1 MANVLD
7 LRRRI
12 RSIKNTRQIT
22 KAMKM
27 VAAAKLRR
35 AQERALSARPY
46 ATMMA
51 SVLQSLKHRI
61 EIFDPETGEVRHPL
75 LLTRPEKNVLVVV
88 VSGEGGFAG
97 AFNANIVKAATNF
110 IAAHKEQQIDIEA
123 IGRKGRDMLRR
134 RYPAAQYINAQKQ
147 GDAQKQDEH
156 SEERAPRG
164 ERRRNNSVEIT
175 DDWYHGILHKLSFD
189 RVSELSAEIVSL
201 YTREEIDAVYVVYNE
216 FKSVIQQRVV
226 VERILPIVEIGKQD
240 VAHAV
245 EMTREERERAA
256 EAAVSAG
263 ISLDE
268 AEARAAAQEAEEEAK
283 RFGTAEIDYIYE
295 QLPTELF
302 AAILPRYVATK
313 LYHAMLESAAA
324 EFAARMTAMDSAT
337 NNASDLIDHYTLA
350 MNRARQ
356 AAITKELIEIV
367 SGAAAL

>member
-12 RSIKNTRQIT
+12 RSVKNTRQIT

-35 AQERALSARPY
+35 AQERALSSRPY
-46 ATMMA
+46 AEMMA
-51 SVLQSLKHRI
+51 SVLQSLKRRI

-97 AFNANIVKAATNF
+97 AFNANIIKAATNF
-110 IAAHKEQQIDIEA
+110 IAKHSEQQIDIEA
-123 IGRKGRDMLRR
+123 IGRKGRDILRR
-134 RYPAAQYINAQKQ
+134 RYPAAQYLEAQKQ
-147 GDAQKQDEH
+147 GH
-156 SEERAPRG
+156 EEEQATRG
-164 ERRRNNSVEIT
+164 ERKRNSAVEMM
-175 DDWYHGILHKLSFD
+175 DDHYRGILHKISFD
-189 RVSELSAEIVSL
+189 QVSELGAEIVSL
-201 YTREEIDAVYVVYNE
+201 YTREQIDAAYIVYNE

-226 VERILPIVEIGKQD
+226 VQRILPIVEIGKQD
-240 VAHAV
+240 ITSAEEMTQEERKRAV
-245 EMTREERERAA
+245 EAA
-256 EAAVSAG
+256 ESAG
-263 ISLDE
+263 VSPDS
-268 AEARAAAQEAEEEAK
+268 AEAIAAAKQADDEAK

-295 QLPTELF
+295 QSPKELF
-302 AAILPRYVATK
+302 NAILPRYVTTQ

-337 NNASDLIDHYTLA
+337 NNASDLIDHYTLL
-350 MNRARQ
+350 MNRVRQ

>member
-27 VAAAKLRR
+27 VAAARLRR
-35 AQERALSARPY
+35 AQERALSSRPY
-46 ATMMA
+46 ATMMT
-51 SVLQSLKHRI
+51 SVLQSLKRRI
-61 EIFDPETGEVRHPL
+61 DIFDPETGELRHPL
-75 LLTRPEKNVLVVV
+75 LLTRPEKKVLVVV

-110 IAAHKEQQIDIEA
+110 IAEHKGQQIDIEA
-123 IGRKGRDMLRR
+123 IGRKGRDILRR
-134 RYPAAQYINAQKQ
+134 RYPSVQYVEAQK
-147 GDAQKQDEH
+147 KDEH
-156 SEERAPRG
+156 EKHAPRG
-164 ERRRNNSVEIT
+164 ERKRVAEIEIT
-175 DDWYHGILHKLSFD
+175 DDHYHGILHKLSFE
-189 RVSELSAEIVSL
+189 RVSELGAEIVSL
-201 YTREEIDAVYVVYNE
+201 YSKEEIDAAYVVYNE

-226 VERILPIVEIGKQD
+226 VEKILPIVELGKSE
-240 VAHAV
+240 VAYAE
-245 EMTREERERAA
+245 EMTLEERERAA
-256 EAAVSAG
+256 EAAISAG
-263 ISLDE
+263 VSLDSVE
-268 AEARAAAQEAEEEAK
+268 AKAAAAQAEDEAK
-283 RFGTAEIDYIYE
+283 RFGTAEVDYLYE
-295 QLPTELF
+295 PDPKELF
-302 AAILPRYVATK
+302 HAILPRYVTTQ

>member
-12 RSIKNTRQIT
+12 RSVKNTRQIT

-35 AQERALSARPY
+35 AQERALSSRPY
-46 ATMMA
+46 AAMMA
-51 SVLQSLKHRI
+51 SVLQSLKRRI

-97 AFNANIVKAATNF
+97 AFNANIIKAATNF
-110 IAAHKEQQIDIEA
+110 IAKHGEQQIDIEA
-123 IGRKGRDMLRR
+123 IGRKGRDILRR
-134 RYPAAQYINAQKQ
+134 RYPAAQYLDAQKQ
-147 GDAQKQDEH
+147 GGHEDEQV
-156 SEERAPRG
+156 ARG
-164 ERRRNNSVEIT
+164 ERKRNSAVEMM
-175 DDWYHGILHKLSFD
+175 DDDYRGILHKISFD
-189 RVSELSAEIVSL
+189 QVSELGAEIVSL
-201 YTREEIDAVYVVYNE
+201 YTHEQIDAAYIVFNE

-226 VERILPIVEIGKQD
+226 VQRILPIIEIGKQD
-240 VAHAV
+240 ITSAEEMTQEERKRAV
-245 EMTREERERAA
+245 EAA
-256 EAAVSAG
+256 ESAG
-263 ISLDE
+263 VSPDS
-268 AEARAAAQEAEEEAK
+268 AEAIAAAKQADDEAK
-283 RFGTAEIDYIYE
+283 RFGTAEVDYIYE
-295 QLPTELF
+295 QSPKELF
-302 AAILPRYVATK
+302 NAILPRYVTTQ

-337 NNASDLIDHYTLA
+337 NNASDLIDHYTLL
-350 MNRARQ
+350 MNRVRQ